1 MTNDERRERRVMK
14 GLKACAEVTAFHARQ
29 DARDE
34 CRDHPHKDYDEEYEF
49 FLEDYKGDMYQML
62 GDAFQEL
69 KD

>member
-1 MTNDERRERRVMK
+1 MK
-14 GLKACAEVTAFHARQ
+14 ALKAIAEVTAFHARQ

-62 GDAFQEL
+62 DDAFGDL
-69 KD
+69 RD